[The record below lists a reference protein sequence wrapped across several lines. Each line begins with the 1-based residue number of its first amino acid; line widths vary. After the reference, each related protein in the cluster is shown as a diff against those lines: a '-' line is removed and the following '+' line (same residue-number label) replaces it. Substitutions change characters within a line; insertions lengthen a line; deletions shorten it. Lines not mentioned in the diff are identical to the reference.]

1 MSDGRRRAGTL
12 VASIALLA
20 AACTATEATPEPT
33 EQPTATKQPSEAPSA
48 TVEPTTAPSEAATP
62 QASEAPTSAVAFTWT
77 TAPNPLPAEMQS
89 VIADGNRFVAV
100 GTDGSGQVAFTSTDG
115 ASWQQQTVP
124 PPTGLVDPNDGLPAD
139 IEARSSVMG
148 PLVRLDDTLYS
159 FGSFCFLD
167 QCRPTA
173 WRLTDGQGWAFV
185 SSSNPFFGEG
195 RPWAVG
201 SGGGAL
207 VVARLGPGIT
217 FSGADSTVWS
227 WRPATSWVASDLDAA
242 DPRHVL
248 VSGLAWQGG
257 SFMATGHVTTGDENG
272 PIQTTAWSS
281 TDGGA
286 WTEVAPPTTNG
297 VLCGL
302 RADPDGDD
310 FLAVGVE
317 TAKVTAWSWSASGG
331 WSGVDLPDATGVP
344 TTQGGPHAGTC
355 AIVEVAGQTV
365 AVFGPMSGAV
375 QTWTRAGSSWLTGA
389 PTQITTTSG
398 IGALVAAQGGRLI
411 VLESV
416 FNQATLVTTTTVHIG
431 TAQP

>member
-1 MSDGRRRAGTL
+1 MSDSRRRVGTL
-12 VASIALLA
+12 VAGIAVLA

-33 EQPTATKQPSEAPSA
+33 ESTVQPTATEQPTEAPSA
-48 TVEPTTAPSEAATP
+48 TAEPTTAPSEAATP
-62 QASEAPTSAVAFTWT
+62 QPSEAPASAVAFKWT
-77 TAPNPLPAEMQS
+77 TASNPLPAEIQS

-115 ASWQQQTVP
+115 ASWQQHTVP
-124 PPTGLVDPNDGLPAD
+124 PPTGVVDPGAGLPPDVATRGS
-139 IEARSSVMG
+139 IMG

-159 FGSFCFLD
+159 FGVFCFND
-167 QCRPTA
+167 FCRPTT

-185 SSSNPFFGEG
+185 TSSNPFFGEG

-207 VVARLGPGIT
+207 VVSRLGPGIT
-217 FSGADSTVWS
+217 WSGADSTVWS
-227 WRPATSWVASDLDAA
+227 WRPATSWVASDLDVA

-257 SFMATGHVTTGDENG
+257 SFMATGHITTGDEGG
-272 PIQTTAWSS
+272 PIQPTAWTS

-286 WTEVAPPTTNG
+286 WTEIAPPTTSG
-297 VLCGL
+297 PLCGL
-302 RADPDGDD
+302 RADPDGDG
-310 FLAVGVE
+310 FLAIGVE
-317 TAKVTAWSWSASGG
+317 AAKVSAWSWSASGG
-331 WSGVDLPDATGVP
+331 WSGVDLPGATGIP
-344 TTQGGPHAGTC
+344 TTQGGPHVGTC

-365 AVFGPMSGAV
+365 AVLAPTGAAV
-375 QTWTRAGSSWLTGA
+375 QTWTRAESSWLAGA
-389 PTQITTTSG
+389 PTQVTNAG
-398 IGALVAAQGGRLI
+398 VVAAMGERLV

-416 FNQATLVTTTTVHIG
+416 FDQATLTTTTTVHIG